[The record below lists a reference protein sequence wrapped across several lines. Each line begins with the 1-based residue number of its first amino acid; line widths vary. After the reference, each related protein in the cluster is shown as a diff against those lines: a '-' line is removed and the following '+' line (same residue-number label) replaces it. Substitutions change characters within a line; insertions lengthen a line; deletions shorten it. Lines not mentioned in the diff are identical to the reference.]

1 MGESR
6 ELAIE
11 EVVFEGVGDG
21 FQTVVAVAKAETGTS
36 VASVWAGITEPG

>member
-21 FQTVVAVAKAETGTS
+21 FQTVVAVTNADPDTFVGACPR
-36 VASVWAGITEPG
+36 ITEPG

>member
-21 FQTVVAVAKAETGTS
+21 FQRVVAAEFEGAGESTPG
-36 VASVWAGITEPG
+36 ASRSDK